1 MKRLILSLLLTFSL
15 GISTLVDVQP
25 TSATE
30 LYNVASQTSQAGYH
44 VVLPGENLFRISLR
58 YGVSVQSLIT
68 ANNIQGN
75 LVYIGQRLTIPSD
88 NSPLLP
94 TPAQPQPTTEAQV
107 TPTAQPAN
115 PAQPA
120 ASNKAI
126 HVSLNRQRVYLY
138 ENGQLVRTYLA
149 STGMRGATKVG
160 NFQVQSKIPEA
171 YGSTWQL
178 RMPYWLGIYY
188 VGNIENGFHALPIN
202 RFGQTMWAGLLGRP
216 ASYGCV
222 VLGTADAA
230 ALYRWATIGTSVS
243 IRW

>member
-15 GISTLVDVQP
+15 GISTLVDIQP
-25 TSATE
+25 TSANE
-30 LYNVASQTSQAGYH
+30 LYTVARETSQAGFH
-44 VVLPGENLFRISLR
+44 MVQPGENLFRISLR
-58 YGVSVQSLIT
+58 YGVSVQALIT

-75 LVYIGQRLTIPSD
+75 LVYVGQRLTIP
-88 NSPLLP
+88 NGGNAAPP
-94 TPAQPQPTTEAQV
+94 TPA
-107 TPTAQPAN
+107 PTAPTQ

-120 ASNKAI
+120 AAPNPSPAQPSASSKAI

-138 ENGQLVRTYLA
+138 ENGQMMRTYLA

-202 RFGQTMWAGLLGRP
+202 RFGQTMWSGLLGRP

-230 ALYRWATIGTSVS
+230 ALYRWADIGTPVS